1 LNVLTAMAKVIFIR
15 LRNDSRSWKLPGWGS
30 EEIDMHKR
38 VLICTSDKAFLT
50 GVLLFLVGA
59 NASTIAVMMLF

>member
-1 LNVLTAMAKVIFIR
+1 MR
-15 LRNDSRSWKLPGWGS
+15 
-30 EEIDMHKR
+30 KR

-59 NASTIAVMMLF
+59 NASTIAVMILF